1 MENMYSK
8 LRKTLMDKE
17 SEIIF
22 DARIAY
28 METGNVLTF
37 IKKMH
42 DLYKDFE
49 YPTLDHFIERNG
61 EKPIVIFGAGYEGGI
76 AVEIIKHT
84 QYASCLYG
92 ICDNNKELWGEEKY
106 GFPVMSIYD
115 LLTKD
120 KEVIYILAS
129 SRYNYQ
135 FLCQLLNLGVYQ
147 ENIFIS
153 QYGGFLAAQRGWQYF
168 DVFQPYKHEVF
179 IDAGAYDGK
188 TSKEFIN
195 WCHGEYDSIYMFEL
209 NEDMK
214 SVCYRNLET
223 DKKIFFTGKGVWN
236 KNSRLRFWD
245 SQSAAHIDEKSSDSE
260 NGNFAQVCTIDSEV
274 MGENITFIKM
284 DVEGSELKA
293 LQGAQNTIKK
303 LKPRL
308 AISVYHKLDDT
319 VNIMKYLLE
328 LNPEY
333 RFYLRHY
340 SACQWE
346 TVLYAVSG

>member
-1 MENMYSK
+1 MRNKYIK
-8 LRKTLMDKE
+8 LREALLDKE

-28 METGNVLTF
+28 METGDVLAF

-42 DLYKDFE
+42 DLYKNFE
-49 YPTLDHFIERNG
+49 YPTLDHFIKRHK
-61 EKPIVIFGAGYEGGI
+61 EKPLVIFGAGYEGGI

-84 QYASCLYG
+84 RYASYLYG
-92 ICDNNKELWGEEKY
+92 ICDNNKELWGKEKY
-106 GFPVMSIYD
+106 GLPVMSIYD
-115 LLTKD
+115 LLTKG
-120 KEVIYILAS
+120 KKVIYILAS
-129 SRYNYQ
+129 TRYNYQ

-188 TSKEFIN
+188 TSKEFIK
-195 WCHGEYDSIYMFEL
+195 WCHGEYDNIYMFEL
-209 NEDMK
+209 NEDMQ

-223 DKKIFFTGKGVWN
+223 DKRIFFTGKGVWN
-236 KNSRLRFWD
+236 KNSCLKFWD
-245 SQSAAHIDEKSSDSE
+245 SQSAAHIDEKSCDSDNS
-260 NGNFAQVCTIDSEV
+260 NFTQVCTIDSELI
-274 MGENITFIKM
+274 GENITFIKM

-293 LQGAQNTIKK
+293 LQGAQKTIKK
-303 LKPRL
+303 LTPRL

-319 VNIMKYLLE
+319 INIMKYLME

-346 TVLYAVSG
+346 TVLYAV